1 MGLEIRGTG
10 DVYKVEIRERGP
22 ARVTVKVA
30 PSKDKDGSWKSS
42 FLDLAVWGGPGK
54 DGKVTPGAELV
65 HTLRERDKVTFEAWG
80 KTDCWQDREGKPR
93 TNLAW
98 TVTRMALAGADTP
111 QRQVPDDDGG
121 SVPF

>member
-1 MGLEIRGTG
+1 MGLEIKGNG
-10 DVYKVEIRERGP
+10 DVYKVEIRDRGP

-30 PSKDKDGSWKSS
+30 PSKDQAGNWKSS

-80 KTDCWQDREGKPR
+80 KTDSWEKDGKPQ
-93 TNLAW
+93 TKLAW
-98 TVTRMALAGADTP
+98 TVTRLALDGRDTP
-111 QRQVPDDDGG
+111 QRQVPEDDGG
-121 SVPF
+121 SIPF